1 MPLPLLILASLSLT
15 ARAGGARPI
24 TPPYEGNCQSPAWSR
39 NGARL
44 AYEVN
49 YHQRKVIELYVY
61 TPGAGEPRKVTPVQ
75 RGATSPRGS
84 AVTAGFAAAATETVA
99 HEPTWGPTFLDR
111 FAYSATGAA
120 RDQDLY
126 IDRAAAIAPA
136 PGADG
141 GAAWSPDGRWIAFT
155 SARTGQGDLYLV
167 DAHQID
173 QAPRRLTSDADA
185 SELYAA
191 WAPQGDRLAWV
202 GHSDAGDSVWLL
214 DGLQGGSPRKLTT
227 WGHTQTRPS
236 WSPDG
241 KHLAFY
247 SNHLDPQR
255 FDLYVLA
262 PDGAAAPALVA
273 QGVVMGHRGPAW
285 LPDSSGLVYVQ
296 DDDDAY
302 DPIWRAP
309 LGDPGARVRVDTGT
323 VGNGDLDVVRGT
335 DGATWLAVAA
345 QGRIEDQTRDFK
357 RIYVMQLP

>member
-1 MPLPLLILASLSLT
+1 MLLPLLLAASLSSP
-15 ARAGGARPI
+15 AWAGGARPI
-24 TPPYEGNCQSPAWSR
+24 TPAYDGNCQAPAWSR

-61 TPGAGEPRKVTPVQ
+61 TPGAGDPRKVSPVQ
-75 RGATSPRGS
+75 RGTAGARGS
-84 AVTAGFAAAATETVA
+84 AVTAGFAAASTESVA
-99 HEPTWGPTFLDR
+99 HEPAWGPTFLDR
-111 FAYSATGAA
+111 FAYSATHAS

-126 IDRAAAIAPA
+126 IDRASAVAPA

-173 QAPRRLTSDADA
+173 QAPRRLTTDADA

-191 WAPQGDRLAWV
+191 WAPNDPRLAWV
-202 GHSDAGDSVWLL
+202 GHSDAGDSLWLL
-214 DGLQGGSPRKLTT
+214 DELTGGSPRKLTT

-241 KHLAFY
+241 RHLAFY
-247 SNHLDPQR
+247 SNHLDPKR
-255 FDLYVLA
+255 FDLYVVDPDA
-262 PDGAAAPALVA
+262 PSAPRQIA

-309 LGDPGARVRVDTGT
+309 LATPDSRSRIDTGT

-345 QGRIEDQTRDFK
+345 QGRVEDTVRDYK
-357 RIYVMQLP
+357 RIYVMQIP